1 MNSIS
6 RRIGAGV
13 AGLAGVAAVAVLAA
27 PQASATVDSV
37 AVSGSAP
44 YTINTGYTLTAN
56 LSGAGIGLLVYWS
69 DNGTSLTPAGKV
81 PWPIGYSSIDW
92 KPTTAGQHVLTAS
105 QGGNT
110 KTIIVTVSDPSQ
122 PGGGGGTT
130 PGGGGGTTPGGG
142 TGGTGSASS
151 ALGGLLGGL
160 SGSAGS

>member
-1 MNSIS
+1 MSSIRAS
-6 RRIGAGV
+6 RSVRRIGAGV
-13 AGLAGVAAVAVLAA
+13 AGLATTAAVAVLAA
-27 PQASATVDSV
+27 PQAAATVDSV
-37 AVSGSAP
+37 AISGSAP

-92 KPTTAGQHVLTAS
+92 KPTTAGQHMITAS

-110 KTIIVTVSDPSQ
+110 KTIIVNVTDPSQ
-122 PGGGGGTT
+122 PGGGGGTGGST
-130 PGGGGGTTPGGG
+130 GGGGGT
-142 TGGTGSASS
+142 GSAGS

-160 SGSAGS
+160 TGSAGS

>member
-1 MNSIS
+1 MSSIRAS
-6 RRIGAGV
+6 RSARRIGAGV
-13 AGLAGVAAVAVLAA
+13 AGLATTAAVAVLAA
-27 PQASATVDSV
+27 PQAAATVDSV
-37 AVSGSAP
+37 AISGSAP

-92 KPTTAGQHVLTAS
+92 KPTTAGQHMITAS

-110 KTIIVTVSDPSQ
+110 KTIIVNVTDPSQ
-122 PGGGGGTT
+122 PGGGTGGGT
-130 PGGGGGTTPGGG
+130 GGGGGT
-142 TGGTGSASS
+142 GSAGS

-160 SGSAGS
+160 TGSAGS